1 MFTRNIARSATRAF
15 STTPV
20 ARKSLT
26 ESVKETADVVN
37 KKVGKGLADAI
48 ETTEKGAHA
57 AKESLG
63 VGAKESKRKIDQA
76 AETTKA
82 KADVAAAKTS
92 EKTTQAKHKAD
103 DVGKKY

>member
-1 MFTRNIARSATRAF
+1 MNRSLIYY
-15 STTPV
+15 V
-20 ARKSLT
+20 L
-26 ESVKETADVVN
+26 
-37 KKVGKGLADAI
+37 
-48 ETTEKGAHA
+48 
-57 AKESLG
+57 LG

>member
-20 ARKSLT
+20 ARKT
-26 ESVKETADVVN
+26 MTDSVKETADAVN

-48 ETTEKGAHA
+48 ETTEKGAQA

-63 VGAKESKRKIDQA
+63 VGAKESKHKIDQA

-82 KADVAAAKTS
+82 KANVTAAKTS
-92 EKTTQAKHKAD
+92 EKTTQAKHKAED
-103 DVGKKY
+103 MGKKY